1 MSEDASPGPKLH
13 ERLVAALPAA
23 VRPVVEKVIAS
34 AKGASRATKIMI
46 ATTALAFVL
55 ALAWF
60 GVRAGEPRWVVLFA
74 NLDHEDAASVVAK
87 LKEMKVPY
95 RLEGDGSIVE
105 VPEPRARELRLE
117 LAGAGLPRGGGVGFE
132 SFDKMRLGATEFE
145 QRIMYRRALEGELA
159 RTIATVAAVQ
169 TARVHLVL
177 PERSVFVSKNE
188 PSSASVVLK
197 LRSGRALGAGEVS
210 SIVHLVSSSV
220 AGLSPDRVAVVTT
233 EGTVLHRPKR
243 AGEDGNGAA
252 DDDRASQART
262 LEATLEERARAM
274 VERVTGPGRVDVRV
288 SADIDFTRI
297 ERVEDRFDPSKA
309 ALRSEARNVERN
321 GDDIPVAGVPGAE
334 SNLPSGAARS
344 AAALMDGGAPA
355 TQGAAGVTTRE
366 SHTRNYE
373 IDHVTE
379 KRVIAGGTLRRLT
392 VAVVID
398 GSQGP
403 TAKEDLEKIASLVR
417 SAVGFD
423 ERRGDVVTVEAV
435 PFLNGEQPAPPAPPP
450 SFAATLAS
458 IASNRSAR
466 YAAAAAGALVLGL
479 VVLARLRRSRSIASA
494 ALARAAAQE
503 ALAQEKASA
512 KAVTI
517 EVLGEEPKAT
527 APSAE
532 ELRRLVRE
540 RAALD
545 PATAA
550 MIVRGW
556 LGQREERASAEQEEA
571 A

>member
-1 MSEDASPGPKLH
+1 MSEDAGSGPTLH
-13 ERLVAALPAA
+13 TRLVAALPAK
-23 VRPVVEKVIAS
+23 VRPAVEKLIAS

-60 GVRAGEPRWVVLFA
+60 GVRASEPSWVVLFA
-74 NLDHEDAASVVAK
+74 NLDQEDAASVVGK

-105 VPEPRARELRLE
+105 VPEQRARELRLE

-159 RTIATVAAVQ
+159 RTIGTVAAVQ

-233 EGTVLHRPKR
+233 EGAVLHRPKR
-243 AGEDGNGAA
+243 AGEDGTGAS
-252 DDDRASQART
+252 DDDRASQARS
-262 LEATLEERARAM
+262 LEATLEERARGM

-297 ERVEDRFDPSKA
+297 ERVEDRFDPSKT
-309 ALRSEARNVERN
+309 ALRSEARNVERS
-321 GDDIPVAGVPGAE
+321 GDEIPVAGVPGAE

-344 AAALMDGGAPA
+344 TAVVADGGAPG
-355 TQGAAGVTTRE
+355 TQGAAVATTRE

-403 TAKEDLEKIASLVR
+403 KAAEDLEKIASLVR

-435 PFLNGEQPAPPAPPP
+435 PFLAGEAPAPPAFPP
-450 SFAATLAS
+450 SFGATLAS
-458 IASNRSAR
+458 IASKRSAQ
-466 YAAAAAGALVLGL
+466 YVAAGAVALVLA
-479 VVLARLRRSRSIASA
+479 LAVFVRLRRRRRAASA
-494 ALARAAAQE
+494 VLARAAAQE
-503 ALAQEKASA
+503 TASA

-517 EVLGEEPKAT
+517 EVHGQEPKAA

-532 ELRRLVRE
+532 ELRRLVLE

-556 LGQREERASAEQEEA
+556 LGQREERATAERDEA